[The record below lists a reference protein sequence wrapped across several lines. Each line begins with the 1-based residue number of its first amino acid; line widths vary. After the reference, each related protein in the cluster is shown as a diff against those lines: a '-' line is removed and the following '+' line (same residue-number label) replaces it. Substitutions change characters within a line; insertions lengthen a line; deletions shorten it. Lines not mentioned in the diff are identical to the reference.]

1 MNKMTIPPDQSGYS
15 VTDGNEV
22 VATKLDGGASRYRR
36 DILGATST
44 VTVQWSVGPDVYR
57 YLRAFYKTATANGS
71 SPFLIDLLLDE
82 PSLTEHKAYF
92 VPGSMR
98 LQSQKG
104 LQYVVAAQ
112 LEVTPD
118 LPDTA
123 YDEAIVLMYEEYGT
137 DAPAFLNQ
145 LEQLANVDL
154 PGALY

>member
-1 MNKMTIPPDQSGYS
+1 MIIPPDQSGYS

-22 VATKLDGGASRYRR
+22 IAVKLDGGASRYRR
-36 DILGATST
+36 DVLGATST
-44 VTVQWSVGPDVYR
+44 VTVQWSVDPDVYR

-71 SPFLIDLLLDE
+71 TPFLIDLLLDE

-104 LQYVVAAQ
+104 LEYIVAAQ

-123 YDEAIVLMYEEYGT
+123 YDEGIVLMFEEYGNGT
-137 DAPAFLNQ
+137 PVFINE
-145 LEQLANVDL
+145 LEHLVNVQI
-154 PGALY
+154 PGSLY